1 MGSEQ
6 RQQLPLSPTVIH
18 EEGFRT
24 SIVGLKSPLAT
35 TPNAFTFLEG
45 FVFVASEDSDP
56 FVDYASVAENK
67 ARRFSLDSSPKSLR
81 LVGELLAYAGRVFA
95 TQYRHHLITLVLFAR
110 TARLIR
116 WDRTQ
121 ALVSASFDYRE
132 NSDILTLI
140 LQRFTRMST
149 LQRGT
154 DPFITEEEVSLEQVG
169 LLREALKQAPPEVR
183 EHAGDECLGL
193 MVLPGNE
200 DLPLLLLASKTVAS
214 TIQAPFCHRGS
225 ISPPRCAY
233 NVHTHT
239 FVLLLDAFV
248 CKGAVY
254 SDVHTALHHHDVP
267 NVPTLLWQGVVN
279 TKCCNSGLSIHRSA
293 VESISGLRLE
303 SCRDARR
310 LARYFADIC
319 QSKLDVPAKFSI
331 LSLSSSSC

>member
-1 MGSEQ
+1 MSRSAPNFINLALRSQELCRWCRSSVADILDSCLPHGGSDTTRPVATQADFRSGNAGCTLEECADFIHCNMGSEQ
-6 RQQLPLSPTVIH
+6 CQQLPLSPTVIH

-154 DPFITEEEVSLEQVG
+154 DPFITEEEVSLE
-169 LLREALKQAPPEVR
+169 K
-183 EHAGDECLGL
+183 LG
-193 MVLPGNE
+193 
-200 DLPLLLLASKTVAS
+200 
-214 TIQAPFCHRGS
+214 
-225 ISPPRCAY
+225 
-233 NVHTHT
+233 
-239 FVLLLDAFV
+239 
-248 CKGAVY
+248 
-254 SDVHTALHHHDVP
+254 
-267 NVPTLLWQGVVN
+267 
-279 TKCCNSGLSIHRSA
+279 
-293 VESISGLRLE
+293 
-303 SCRDARR
+303 
-310 LARYFADIC
+310 
-319 QSKLDVPAKFSI
+319 
-331 LSLSSSSC
+331 SSEKR